1 VLRVLL
7 LACLCIGLVACA
19 PEPAKF
25 NSTDITGAPFG
36 EDFRLT
42 DHNGHIRSLSD
53 FKGSVVVVFFGFT
66 HCPDVC
72 PTTLSEMKAV
82 RDQLGDK
89 GKRMQVLF
97 ITLDPERDTPELLAQ
112 YVPSFDPSFLGLYGD
127 LETTAATAK
136 AFKVFYQKVPG
147 STPENYGM
155 DHTAASY
162 VYDPQGR
169 LRLHVRSG
177 MKTADVAQDIDLLLS
192 GR

>member
-1 VLRVLL
+1 MLRALL
-7 LACLCIGLVACA
+7 LACLCISLLGCA

-42 DHNGHIRSLSD
+42 DHNGHQRSLSD

-82 RDQLGDK
+82 RDQLGEK

-97 ITLDPERDTPELLAQ
+97 ITLDPERDTPQLLAQ

-127 LETTAATAK
+127 LEATAATAK
-136 AFKVFYQKVPG
+136 TFKVFYQKVPG

-177 MKTADVAQDIDLLLS
+177 MKAADVAQDIELLLD